1 MVEHCAPLPIRE
13 TRVEEIIRLAIEL
26 KERQARL
33 NHLVRA
39 AREVGELPEAG
50 VVVDLKE
57 DGIKTQ
63 SPRLSGEP

>member
-13 TRVEEIIRLAIEL
+13 TRIEEIIRLAIEL

-39 AREVGELPEAG
+39 AREVGELPEDG
-50 VVVDLKE
+50 VVVDSRGGHKS
-57 DGIKTQ
+57 TQ
-63 SPRLSGEP
+63 SPGLSGEP